1 MFPKDAVLSH
11 RGAGANDEILDCGRG
26 HCMPT
31 PLHPELWAD
40 LADGAKCAGGDTLA
54 EPPTLFGQ
62 PIGPVH
68 RDNHHP
74 GRAFIPPPPP
84 PHHPPP
90 AARRFGRP
98 PRLFRRSRYPSA
110 AAARAPPASS
120 VHPVRPS
127 L

>member
-1 MFPKDAVLSH
+1 
-11 RGAGANDEILDCGRG
+11 
-26 HCMPT
+26 MPT

-74 GRAFIPPPPP
+74 GRAFIPPPLP

-90 AARRFGRP
+90 AARRLAAHRDSSAA
-98 PRLFRRSRYPSA
+98 LVTPSA

-120 VHPVRPS
+120 VHPGRPS
-127 L
+127 F